1 MENNRLGLSLLEKD
15 TGVPESVSKKFQ
27 KHLRNADAAS
37 TVDNASST
45 SKKSVKR
52 KAGGDLADNDDER
65 PKIKRTK
72 VERADSTLKK
82 VKEVSLQ

>member
-1 MENNRLGLSLLEKD
+1 MPEN
-15 TGVPESVSKKFQ
+15 VSKKFQ
-27 KHLRNADAAS
+27 KHLRNVDAAS

-52 KAGGDLADNDDER
+52 KADEDLADNDDER

-72 VERADSTLKK
+72 VEQADSTFKK